1 MMTTNE
7 RLLLDRKTA
16 AEMLGISS
24 VTLDRL
30 LRAGKGPKA
39 KRIGSRVLF
48 SRDELQRFAGAT
60 A

>member
-1 MMTTNE
+1 MTKFE
-7 RLLLDRKTA
+7 KLLLDRKTA
-16 AEMLGISS
+16 AEMLGISV

-30 LRAGKGPKA
+30 LVAGKGPKA

-48 SRDELQRFAGAT
+48 SRTELERYAGVT

>member
-1 MMTTNE
+1 
-7 RLLLDRKTA
+7 
-16 AEMLGISS
+16 MLGISY

-30 LRAGKGPKA
+30 LRSGKGPKA

-48 SRDELQRFAGAT
+48 SRTELERFAEETVT

>member
-1 MMTTNE
+1 MTTNE

-48 SRDELQRFAGAT
+48 SREELQRFAGVT

>member
-1 MMTTNE
+1 MITNE

-30 LRAGKGPKA
+30 LRAGKGPQP

-48 SRDELQRFAGAT
+48 SREELQRFAGVT
-60 A
+60 AQ